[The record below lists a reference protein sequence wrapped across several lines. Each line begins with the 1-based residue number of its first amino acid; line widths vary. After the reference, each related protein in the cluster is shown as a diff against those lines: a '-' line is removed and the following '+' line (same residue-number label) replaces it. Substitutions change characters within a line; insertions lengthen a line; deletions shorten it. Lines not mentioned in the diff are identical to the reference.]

1 MTTKIF
7 AHQFLKKLA
16 LVINISDVFTLQVLL
31 VKSDSL
37 TIVNSDQQ
45 TRIESLS

>member
-16 LVINISDVFTLQVLL
+16 LVIISNVFTLQVLL